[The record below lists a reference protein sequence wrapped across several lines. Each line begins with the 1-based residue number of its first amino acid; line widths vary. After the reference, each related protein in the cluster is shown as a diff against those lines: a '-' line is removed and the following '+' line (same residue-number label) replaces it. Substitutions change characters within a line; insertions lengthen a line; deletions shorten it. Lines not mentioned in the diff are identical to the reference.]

1 MPTRVRRARA
11 GHLRA
16 VTTLTL
22 HATGT
27 APPAEVWERYAVPT
41 RWPGWSPQ
49 ITGVEL
55 SAARL
60 APGLSGRVLGP
71 LGLAVPFTIE
81 DVDEAARRW
90 SWRVAV
96 GPLGVRL
103 LHWVAEG
110 PGGGTTTGLRLSG
123 PAPLVLAY
131 APAARLA
138 LGRLVRA

>member
-1 MPTRVRRARA
+1 M
-11 GHLRA
+11 
-16 VTTLTL
+16 

-27 APPAEVWERYAVPT
+27 AAPAEVWERYAVPA

-55 SAARL
+55 PVDRL
-60 APGLSGRVLGP
+60 APGVTGRVRGP
-71 LGLAVPFTIE
+71 LGVAVPFTVE
-81 DVDEAARRW
+81 QVDEAARRW

-96 GPLGVRL
+96 GPLHVRL

-110 PGGGTTTGLRLSG
+110 PDGGTTTGLRLTG

-138 LGRLVRA
+138 LARLVRG

>member
-1 MPTRVRRARA
+1 M
-11 GHLRA
+11 
-16 VTTLTL
+16 TTLTL

-27 APPAEVWERYAVPT
+27 APPAEIWERYAVPA

-55 SAARL
+55 PGERL

-71 LGLAVPFTIE
+71 LGVAVPFTVE

-96 GPLGVRL
+96 GPLRVRL
-103 LHWVAEG
+103 LHWVAED

-123 PAPLVLAY
+123 PAPLVLGY

-138 LGRLVRA
+138 LARLVRA

>member
-1 MPTRVRRARA
+1 
-11 GHLRA
+11 

-27 APPAEVWERYAVPT
+27 APPAEVWERYAVPA
-41 RWPGWSPQ
+41 RWPGWAPQ
-49 ITGVEL
+49 ITGVDTP
-55 SAARL
+55 AVRL
-60 APGLSGRVLGP
+60 APGVSGRVRGP
-71 LGLAVPFTIE
+71 LGLAVPFTVE
-81 DVDEAARRW
+81 DVDETARRW

-96 GPLGVRL
+96 GPVHLRL
-103 LHWVAEG
+103 QHWVSEG

-138 LGRLVRA
+138 MGRLVRA

>member
-1 MPTRVRRARA
+1 V
-11 GHLRA
+11 GHPPA

-22 HATGT
+22 HATGP
-27 APPAEVWERYAVPT
+27 ALPAEVWERYAVPA

-49 ITGVEL
+49 ITGVEF
-55 SAARL
+55 SAERL
-60 APGLSGRVLGP
+60 ITGGSGRVLGP
-71 LGLAVPFTIE
+71 LGLAVPFTVE

-96 GPLGVRL
+96 GPLRVRL

-123 PAPLVLAY
+123 PAPLVLVY

-138 LGRLVRA
+138 LGRLVRP